1 MNKWK
6 IIIILCI
13 IGIVLTL
20 SVFATAT
27 YAYVT
32 IEVKGGD
39 GGVTINT
46 LNKDMVIT
54 YKDTS
59 NMALVNA
66 YTGDE
71 FTKTFTIE
79 NTGDTVAYYD
89 ILFENVVNDFA
100 NPDDLVY
107 TLVSEDDGAVVSES
121 VVPTDNSKIAS
132 NVKIDVSQKHT
143 YEMKISFLKTKED
156 QSNNMNKTFS
166 SNINVISSSMNS
178 GEDIYKDSALGKII
192 TNSVIGSE
200 NSEDF
205 NNYVDG
211 VYYTN
216 SSNNG
221 NTIYFYRGSKRLNNN
236 VILNDICYKILR
248 TTEDY
253 GIRLVYN
260 GISEDGSC
268 NNTLNILE
276 EKVSFNNNSNY
287 NAYVGYMY
295 GEVSSS
301 DYVNEHKNLNS
312 SNIKIILDNWYHKNL
327 NDYSDFLSDNASYC
341 NNRKTS
347 KFTYKGVLYDNFGY
361 SNNNTG
367 YYVMGNIVND
377 KDISYKCLNDN
388 DRLTIY
394 NGLTYPVGLLTVE
407 ELHFAGYLDA
417 NNFLNINDSYW
428 TMTPAYYNGT
438 NAYNFIVTS
447 NKLNQKNVVEKY
459 GVRPVI
465 TVKNNTTVLAGSGTV
480 DNPYRIIE

>member
-6 IIIILCI
+6 IIIILCV

-32 IEVKGGD
+32 IKVVGGD

-71 FTKTFTIE
+71 FVKTFTIE

-89 ILFENVVNDFA
+89 IVFENVVNDFA

-107 TLVSEDDGAVVSES
+107 TLISEEEGAVVSET
-121 VVPTDNSKIAS
+121 VLPTDNSKIAS
-132 NVKIDVSQKHT
+132 NVKIDVSEKHT

-178 GEDIYKDSALGKII
+178 GEDIYKSSTLGKII
-192 TNSVIGSE
+192 TNAVIGSE
-200 NSEDF
+200 NSEEF
-205 NNYVDG
+205 NSFVDG

-216 SSNNG
+216 SSTDG
-221 NTIYFYRGSKRLNNN
+221 NTIYFYRGSNFLNNN
-236 VILNDICYKILR
+236 VIFNNVCYKILR
-248 TTEDY
+248 TTEDR

-260 GISEDGSC
+260 GLSINGTC

-287 NAYVGYMY
+287 NAYIGYMY
-295 GEVSSS
+295 GEVSSNN
-301 DYVNEHKNLNS
+301 YENEHNNLNS
-312 SNIKIILDNWYHKNL
+312 SNIKIILDNWYHNNL
-327 NDYSDFLSDNASYC
+327 NDYSSFISDSAFYC

-347 KFTYKGVLYDNFGY
+347 KFTYNGVLYDNYGY
-361 SNNNTG
+361 SNYNTG
-367 YYVMGNIVND
+367 YYLMGNIVNN

-388 DRLTIY
+388 DKLTIY
-394 NGLTYPVGLLTVE
+394 NGLTYPIGLITVD
-407 ELHFAGYLDA
+407 ELYFAGYERND
-417 NNFLNINDSYW
+417 NFLNIGDSYW

-438 NAYNFIVTS
+438 NAYNFIITS
-447 NKLNQKNVVEKY
+447 NKLSQKNVTDKY

-465 TVKNNTTVLAGSGTV
+465 TVKDNTSVLAGSGTV